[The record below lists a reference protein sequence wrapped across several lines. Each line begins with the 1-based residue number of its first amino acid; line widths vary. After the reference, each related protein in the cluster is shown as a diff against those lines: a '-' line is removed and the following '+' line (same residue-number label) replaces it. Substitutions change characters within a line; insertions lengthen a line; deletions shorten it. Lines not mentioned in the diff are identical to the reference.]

1 MTTSWGHPR
10 CRKGFWEEGRDCSS
24 MPCAKCAKKQAG
36 KPLACPDKWKEG
48 SREQV
53 SSEHVGIVVLKAL
66 LKLGNHICAC
76 RALAGGSS
84 T

>member
-1 MTTSWGHPR
+1 MSQGSW
-10 CRKGFWEEGRDCSS
+10 EQGRNCSS

-53 SSEHVGIVVLKAL
+53 SSATDSVVALKAL
-66 LKLGNHICAC
+66 LKQD
-76 RALAGGSS
+76 
-84 T
+84 